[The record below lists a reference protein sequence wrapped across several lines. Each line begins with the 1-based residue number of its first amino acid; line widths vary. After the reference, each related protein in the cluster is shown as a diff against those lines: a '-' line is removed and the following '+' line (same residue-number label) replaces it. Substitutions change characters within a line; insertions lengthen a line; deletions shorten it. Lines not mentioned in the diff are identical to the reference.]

1 MATSKR
7 SHDICGGTLVALA
20 WAMASLLCWPA
31 CRHADSQREPDLA
44 ASEPPAVRRIALPEP
59 AGTETPE
66 GCVLTVVTRI
76 AENAPA
82 ALLDHVAAL
91 DVELVSAQGGTDAL
105 YLPVRGSGI
114 LSLPQ
119 ARGRGIL
126 RVRVLDPQQEVLADR
141 TVDVFELGGAVGV
154 VGLELGPRAERR
166 ACGQCSDPVLLAEL
180 PDLDFVGLF
189 LSAGA
194 DVAPAHAPL
203 HVAFRAEEMDDNIE
217 ALVNTAGAVVMAV
230 EVDEDGGLTW
240 VVAQPFGPNRAVDVA
255 LGLARRDRVKAIE
268 LHSRTLSGE
277 LFPPV
282 VSPGAQA
289 SDGDSGA
296 AP

>member
-1 MATSKR
+1 
-7 SHDICGGTLVALA
+7 VALA
-20 WAMASLLCWPA
+20 LLLCWPA
-31 CRHADSQREPDLA
+31 CRHADSQREPDLTTT
-44 ASEPPAVRRIALPEP
+44 EPPAVRRIALPDG
-59 AGTETPE
+59 AGTETAE

-82 ALLDHVAAL
+82 ALLDEVAAL

-141 TVDVFELGGAVGV
+141 TVDVFELGGVVGV
-154 VGLELGPRAERR
+154 VGLELGPQAERR
-166 ACGQCSDPVLLAEL
+166 ACGRCSEPGLLAEL

-189 LSAGA
+189 LSTGA
-194 DVAPAHAPL
+194 EVAPAHAPL
-203 HVAFRAEEMDDNIE
+203 HVAFRAVEMDDNIE

-230 EVDEDGGLTW
+230 EVDGDRGLTW

-255 LGLARRDRVKAIE
+255 LGLARRDRVKGIE
-268 LHSRTLSGE
+268 LHSRTASGE
-277 LFPPV
+277 LFPPDA
-282 VSPGAQA
+282 SPAQEA
-289 SDGDSGA
+289 NVDGSGA